1 MQTGNIIKQ
10 HFSKTIYLGSLVYIP
25 LRNLKN
31 SKIGDFGNKFTLLKL
46 AKNCGFAV
54 PILPSLILN
63 KKNGGHNILWSA
75 FYLIFEDISIYP

>member
-1 MQTGNIIKQ
+1 MLFR
-10 HFSKTIYLGSLVYIP
+10 H
-25 LRNLKN
+25 NLFR
-31 SKIGDFGNKFTLLKL
+31 ICRLYKFTLLKL

>member
-1 MQTGNIIKQ
+1 MFDCG
-10 HFSKTIYLGSLVYIP
+10 Y
-25 LRNLKN
+25 
-31 SKIGDFGNKFTLLKL
+31 KFTLLKL

-75 FYLIFEDISIYP
+75 FYLNFERDISLSKTMSLNAILITLKFHL